1 MKMIA
6 FGTLLT
12 VLMFSGTLSGV
23 TLRVPSQYAT
33 IQEAV
38 DACNAGDE
46 ILIASGTYGGST
58 ELPLVSI
65 SGKHGLT
72 LRSETGN
79 ESTVLAGGSSVL
91 IISDSYDINVQGLTL
106 ANGFVQNV
114 LITGSAGV
122 SIRDCSIADGS
133 NPGDQKGGI
142 CIESPQSLGGLYYF
156 EVSNSRICGNNGPG
170 ISSDFSQPWYD
181 NHAYI
186 ISDNEICNNSSSG
199 IRLQEWLLSFPS
211 PVSEIKRNKIHHNG
225 WAGIHLNSTRSSII
239 EGNLVY
245 RNDGC
250 GIYAA
255 GWVSVRNNTIAANG
269 NDGIQWAGSM
279 IPTIE
284 RNIIVSSGNAGIRG
298 DPRGVPIVDC
308 NDVWNNMSG
317 NYVNA
322 APSSSD
328 ISVDPLFC
336 GISLDDYSLY
346 SSSPALHLDCGTMG
360 AIATSG
366 CGAQTAVQPSTW
378 GSIKAM
384 YR

>member
-1 MKMIA
+1 MKMTPI
-6 FGTLLT
+6 GILLT
-12 VLMFSGTLSGV
+12 VLMFSGRLSGA
-23 TLRVPSQYAT
+23 TLRVPSQYPT

-38 DACNAGDE
+38 NACNPGDE
-46 ILIASGTYGGST
+46 ILIASGTYSAST

-65 SGKHGLT
+65 SGKHGLA
-72 LRSETGN
+72 LRSEMGN
-79 ESTVLAGGSSVL
+79 ESAVLEGGSSVL
-91 IISDSYDINVQGLTL
+91 MISNSYDISVQGLTL
-106 ANGFVQNV
+106 RNGFVQDV

-122 SIRDCSIADGS
+122 CIRDCSVVDGS
-133 NPGDQKGGI
+133 NPTDQKGGI
-142 CIESPQSLGGLYYF
+142 CIESPQYLGGLYYF
-156 EVSNSRICGNNGPG
+156 EVSNSKICGNNGPG

-199 IRLQEWLLSFPS
+199 IRLQEWLPSFPS

-225 WAGIHLNSTRSSII
+225 WAGIHLNSTRSSVI
-239 EGNLVY
+239 EGNLVFK
-245 RNDGC
+245 NDGC

-255 GWVSVRNNTIAANG
+255 GWVSVITNTIVANG

-284 RNIIVSSGNAGIRG
+284 RNIIVSNVNVGIRG
-298 DPRGVPIVDC
+298 DTRGVPIVDC

-322 APSSSD
+322 TPDSSD

-336 GISLDDYSLY
+336 GLNLDVYSLY
-346 SSSPALHLDCGTMG
+346 SSSPALQSNCGTMG
-360 AIATSG
+360 AIATPG
-366 CGAQTAVQPSTW
+366 CGVPTAVQSSTW

-384 YR
+384 YK